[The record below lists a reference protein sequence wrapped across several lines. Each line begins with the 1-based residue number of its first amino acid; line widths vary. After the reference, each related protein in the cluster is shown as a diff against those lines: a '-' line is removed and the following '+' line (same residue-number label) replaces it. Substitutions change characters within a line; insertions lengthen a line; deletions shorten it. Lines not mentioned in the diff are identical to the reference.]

1 MAHQLDQSA
10 DGTQTAF
17 ASAHEDA
24 WHKLGNVVDHAM
36 TAEEALEQAHLTGWN
51 VRKTQATTNVINSEG
66 VAQEL
71 VIPDQFAIVRD
82 NPFQSG
88 QVDVF
93 GSVGKIYTVIQNE
106 VHAELLDNLKDES
119 GGFFET
125 AGAVKGGSEVFLT
138 IKLPN
143 TMLIGGKDPVDTYI
157 AALNTHHGQKSFQFI
172 VTPVR
177 VVCANTQ
184 AAAIKSATASFKA
197 RHTKNSVT
205 GITQQV
211 RDALGFTFKLQEEF
225 QAEADKMIDA
235 EYTNRQF
242 AQLVKNLYPVKDNAS
257 DTVKRNAETHK
268 VGMTE
273 LFKASPTISKDIAG
287 TRWAAYQSVTE
298 YLDHKIQF
306 KGKSPEQASEFRA
319 LSAIQRSDSGDLKT
333 KAFQLL
339 TVS

>member
-1 MAHQLDQSA
+1 MAHQIDQSV
-10 DGTQTAF
+10 DGTKAAF

-24 WHKLGNVVDHAM
+24 WHQLGTVVDHSMSAD
-36 TAEEALEQAHLTGWN
+36 EALDLAHLRDWN
-51 VRKTQATTNVINSEG
+51 VRKTQLTTNVMTSDG
-66 VAQEL
+66 QQQEL
-71 VIPDQFAIVRD
+71 IVPDQFAIVRD
-82 NPFQSG
+82 NPFQPG

-93 GSVGKIYTVIQNE
+93 GVAGKQYTPIQNE
-106 VHAELLDNLKDES
+106 AHAELLDNLKDES

-125 AGAVKGGSEVFLT
+125 AGAIKGGSEVFLT
-138 IKLPN
+138 IKLPD
-143 TMLIGGKDPVDTYI
+143 TMMIGGKDPVDTYI

-184 AAAIKSATASFKA
+184 AAAIRSATASFKA

-211 RDALGFTFKLQEEF
+211 RDALGLTFKLQEEF
-225 QAEADKMIDA
+225 QTEADKMIEA

-298 YLDHKIQF
+298 YLDHFQQF
-306 KGKSPEQASEFRA
+306 KGKSVEEAAEFRA
-319 LSAIQRSDSGDLKT
+319 ISAIQRSDSGDLKN

-339 TVS
+339 SV